1 METKVLYAEDTLDL
15 SRAVCVVLEHE
26 GFAVTPCYDGEAAA
40 DKLAHEAF
48 DLAILDIMMP
58 KKSGIEVLRAMRAH
72 GDVTPVILLT
82 AKAEVDDR
90 VEGLE
95 AGADDYLPKPFAM
108 KELVAR
114 VRSLARRNTDYGT
127 GNLAFGDLTLNAGTY
142 ELKASN
148 SVRLSHAEFELL
160 RTFVLNPGRSLAVDF
175 LAERVWG
182 EGEADA
188 NAVALYVRYL
198 RDKLEAIGSNV
209 SIVDADMA
217 LAGAPTPVAGEQASI
232 PAYCLVEGGAV

>member
-1 METKVLYAEDTLDL
+1 MTRILFAEDTVDL
-15 SRAVCVVLEHE
+15 NRAVSAVLAHE
-26 GFAVTPCYDGEAAA
+26 GFDVTSFTNGAEAAEA
-40 DKLAHEAF
+40 LAESVF

-58 KKSGIEVLRAMRAH
+58 GKSGIEVLRGMRAT

-127 GNLAFGDLTLNAGTY
+127 GDLAFGDFTLDAQTF
-142 ELKASN
+142 ELKAQN

-160 RTFVLNPGRSLAVDF
+160 RTFVLNPGRDLTGE
-175 LAERVWG
+175 LLLERVWADD
-182 EGEADA
+182 ADA
-188 NAVALYVRYL
+188 GESTVQLYVRYL
-198 RDKLEAIGSNV
+198 SDKLEAV
-209 SIVDADMA
+209 SSRVVIERGE
-217 LAGAPTPVAGEQASI
+217 GAFR
-232 PAYCLVEGGAV
+232 LVEGGAA